1 MTYDELVT
9 SLAHRTGLHSDIVKK
24 VLTYFPEALMD
35 LPVGGDVRTPMGV
48 FRKTQRN
55 GRTITLPDGTTTAE
69 VAPKAIVRLRPGA
82 KLKSEG

>member
-9 SLAHRTGLHSDIVKK
+9 RLAHRTGLHSDVVKK
-24 VLTYFPEALMD
+24 VFAYLPEALME
-35 LPVGGDVRTPMGV
+35 LPVGEDVRTPLGV

-55 GRTITLPDGTTTAE
+55 GRVITLPDGATTAE